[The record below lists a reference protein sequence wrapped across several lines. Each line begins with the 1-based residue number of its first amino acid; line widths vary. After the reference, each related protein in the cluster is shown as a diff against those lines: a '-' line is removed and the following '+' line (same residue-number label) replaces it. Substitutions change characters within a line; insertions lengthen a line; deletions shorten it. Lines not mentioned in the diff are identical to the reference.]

1 VCSEETAGGFFLL
14 AKDYSGMYVFQILRF
29 MVEQNIVQMYVDIF
43 SQTQHTLF
51 SIVHY
56 LAISFHL
63 EYRSSVGAS
72 WRIKGSKNK
81 LHLNVLFIP

>member
-1 VCSEETAGGFFLL
+1 
-14 AKDYSGMYVFQILRF
+14 
-29 MVEQNIVQMYVDIF
+29 MYVDIF